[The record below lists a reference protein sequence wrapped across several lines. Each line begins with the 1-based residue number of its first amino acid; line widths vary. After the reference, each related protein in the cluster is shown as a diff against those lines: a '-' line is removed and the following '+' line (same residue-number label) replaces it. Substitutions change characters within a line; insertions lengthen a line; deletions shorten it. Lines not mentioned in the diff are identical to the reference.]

1 MVNYSQGKVYKLV
14 NTDDDQ
20 IYVGSTCGTLHLR
33 KSKHK
38 SNAKICPNRPVYR
51 HLNAIG
57 WDNVRIILLQQIS
70 CANKDELRAAEQHYI
85 DMLHPSLNKASA
97 IDTCT
102 HGRIQ
107 SQCIDCDGASICQ
120 HKRHRASCKDC
131 GGSSICQHK
140 RHRAHCKNCG
150 GVSICEHNLERSRC
164 IECSPFYC
172 DYCQTNHTR
181 GNILRHYR
189 SKKHKTSYIAAYVNA
204 HDEHPTEFPF
214 TQLIH

>member
-102 HGRIQ
+102 HGRKQ
-107 SQCIDCDGASICQ
+107 NRCKDCDGASICQ
-120 HKRHRASCKDC
+120 HNRERTQCKLC
-131 GGSSICQHK
+131 GGSK
-140 RHRAHCKNCG
+140 
-150 GVSICEHNLERSRC
+150 ICEHSRQRPHC
-164 IECSPFYC
+164 RECSAFFC
-172 DYCQTNHTR
+172 DYCNTTHARGKIFNH
-181 GNILRHYR
+181 YK
-189 SKKHKTSYIAAYVNA
+189 SDKHKRSYITAYVDA
-204 HDEHPTEFPF
+204 HDEEPTHLPF
-214 TQLIH
+214 DQLIH